1 MPAISNTLVQL
12 RDQVY
17 LDAGVKNDPNF
28 PPARL
33 IRVINLAQRYVQT
46 MLNGLGFKAFEK
58 SIAIGTPSAGFHGAT
73 AIKTF
78 AVSTLV
84 DMLESPSSI
93 LLIETTDG
101 IIKGIARPVDPNV
114 FEEQISNTYLAPT
127 LAKGVFTRLSGNI
140 LLAPSTITSGTAH
153 YYKNLAELSADADV
167 SEIPVEFIE
176 FVIKKA
182 VLDINESLG
191 KLQNTAKAT
200 SDLENRLTE
209 VYQKFHG
216 KQQEQNRNKVN
227 DNAKL
232 Q

>member
-1 MPAISNTLVQL
+1 MPATTTTLLQI
-12 RDQVY
+12 RDQVF
-17 LDAGVKNDPNF
+17 LDAGIKNNPDF
-28 PPARL
+28 PPARVNR
-33 IRVINLAQRYVQT
+33 IINLAQRYVQT
-46 MLNGLGFKAFEK
+46 MLNGLGFKRFET
-58 SIAIGTPSAGFHGAT
+58 SISIGTPSAGFHGAT

-78 AVSTLV
+78 TVATLL

-93 LLIETTDG
+93 LLIETSDG
-101 IIKGIARPVDPNV
+101 TTKGIARPVDPNI
-114 FEEQISNTYLAPT
+114 FEEQISNTYLAPS

-140 LLAPSTITSGTAH
+140 LLSPATITSGAAH
-153 YYKNLAELSADADV
+153 YYKNITDLSGDTDT
-167 SEIPVEFIE
+167 SEIPLEFIE

-200 SDLENRLTE
+200 QDLESRLSE

-216 KQQEQNRNKVN
+216 KQQEQTRSKQN
-227 DNAKL
+227 DNARL

>member
-1 MPAISNTLVQL
+1 MAATTNTLVQL

-17 LDAGVKNDPNF
+17 LDAGIKNDPNF
-28 PPARL
+28 PPARVNR
-33 IRVINLAQRYVQT
+33 IINLAQKYVQT
-46 MLNGLGFKAFEK
+46 MLNGLGFKKFEK
-58 SIAIGTPSAGFHGAT
+58 SVSIGTPSAGFHGAT

-78 AVSTLV
+78 PVSTLE

-93 LLIETTDG
+93 LMIETSDG
-101 IIKGIARPVDPNV
+101 STKGIARPIDPNV
-114 FEEQISNTYLAPT
+114 FEEQISNTYLAPS

-140 LLAPSTITSGTAH
+140 LLSPATITQGTAH
-153 YYKNLAELSADADV
+153 YYKNIAELSSDYDT

-200 SDLENRLTE
+200 QDLENRLSE

-216 KQQEQNRNKVN
+216 KQQEQNRNKAN
-227 DNAKL
+227 DSAKL